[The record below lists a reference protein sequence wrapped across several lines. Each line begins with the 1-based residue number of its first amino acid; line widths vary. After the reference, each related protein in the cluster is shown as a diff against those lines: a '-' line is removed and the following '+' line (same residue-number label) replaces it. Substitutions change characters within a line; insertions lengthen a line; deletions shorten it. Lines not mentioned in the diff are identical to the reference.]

1 MRRTALL
8 GLALLVGT
16 VTSLEAQD
24 TVVIQQF
31 KCDINEI
38 ESLRAQAD
46 TIWIPVADELVS
58 EGKFQYV
65 QVLERDM
72 GDEWNVLWY
81 YRAADMET
89 YRAATEEWGVR
100 VEDRFPVANAMY
112 NRDCP
117 EYTQYSYRS
126 VSHTGNE

>member
-1 MRRTALL
+1 MRRTTLL
-8 GLALLVGT
+8 GLALLLGT
-16 VTSLEAQD
+16 VASLKAQD
-24 TVVIQQF
+24 TVVIQQV

-38 ESLRAQAD
+38 TSLRAQAD
-46 TIWIPVADELVS
+46 TIWIPVANELVS

-89 YRAATEEWGVR
+89 FRAAFEEWFIR
-100 VEDRFPVANAMY
+100 VEDRFPGANAMY
-112 NRDCP
+112 NRDCR
-117 EYTQYSYRS
+117 ESTQYSYVS
-126 VSHTGNE
+126 VSHTGND

>member
-24 TVVIQQF
+24 TVVIQQL

-89 YRAATEEWGVR
+89 FRAASEEWGVR
-100 VEDRFPVANAMY
+100 VEDRFPGANAMY

>member
-1 MRRTALL
+1 MRRIVLL

-24 TVVIQQF
+24 TVVIQRF
-31 KCDINEI
+31 KCDLNEI

-46 TIWIPVADELVS
+46 TIWIPIADELVS

-89 YRAATEEWGVR
+89 FRAAYEEWLVR
-100 VEDRFPVANAMY
+100 VEDRFPGANAMY

-117 EYTQYSYRS
+117 EYTQYSYLS
-126 VSHTGNE
+126 VSHTRNE

>member
-1 MRRTALL
+1 MRRTTLL
-8 GLALLVGT
+8 GLALLLGT
-16 VTSLEAQD
+16 VASLKAQD

-38 ESLRAQAD
+38 TSLRAQAD
-46 TIWIPVADELVS
+46 TIWIPVANELVS

-81 YRAADMET
+81 YRAADVET
-89 YRAATEEWGVR
+89 FRAAFEEWGLR
-100 VEDRFPVANAMY
+100 VEDRFPGANAMY

-117 EYTQYSYRS
+117 EYTQYSYVS
-126 VSHTGNE
+126 VSHTGND